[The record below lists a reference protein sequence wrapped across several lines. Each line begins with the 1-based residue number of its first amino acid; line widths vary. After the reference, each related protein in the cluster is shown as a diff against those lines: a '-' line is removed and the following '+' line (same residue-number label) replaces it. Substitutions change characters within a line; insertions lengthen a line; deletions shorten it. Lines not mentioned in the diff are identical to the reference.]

1 MVATISIEF
10 FKNLTQ
16 SDYNNRCYDFHNDYN
31 CEKIYYS
38 KGILLLMLKKISSR
52 NFLSL
57 KFTDV
62 NITTI
67 DFFNLKEVEGLT
79 IDTLYRGR
87 AELDGELI
95 EVSEDGKGYFYL
107 EFHEGQKLEFWAKYI
122 SVE

>member
-1 MVATISIEF
+1 M
-10 FKNLTQ
+10 
-16 SDYNNRCYDFHNDYN
+16 
-31 CEKIYYS
+31 
-38 KGILLLMLKKISSR
+38 
-52 NFLSL
+52 SL

-107 EFHEGQKLEFWAKYI
+107 EFYEGQKLEFWAKYI